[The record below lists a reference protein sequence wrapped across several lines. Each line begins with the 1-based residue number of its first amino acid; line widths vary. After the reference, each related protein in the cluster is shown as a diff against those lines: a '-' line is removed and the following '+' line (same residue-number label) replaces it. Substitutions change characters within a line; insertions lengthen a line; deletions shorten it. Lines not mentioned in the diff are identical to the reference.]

1 MVGQLL
7 NRGEKDAD
15 GKLKT
20 DKSGF
25 PVGDPRA
32 KGGTEKDVGLQ
43 VGPMMWRWPSQW
55 PYPADFFDVADNTT
69 SSLDFFASNKAYGPF
84 ITGEKLAALHEHLNR
99 HLPEDAS
106 AVKVLDLGAGAQTL
120 LPESYVPGGG
130 IAGVGASEA
139 EMAANA
145 R

>member
-1 MVGQLL
+1 MGRPRPRRPAIAVGGALLTGLASGFLPGPLSPKWAGTVVNRRGSSSSSSSSTSSSSSRSSRRSGGGTALSMVGQLL

-32 KGGTEKDVGLQ
+32 KGGTEKDVGLK
-43 VGPMMWRWPSQW
+43 VGPMMWRWPSLVLW
-55 PYPADFFDVADNTT
+55 
-69 SSLDFFASNKAYGPF
+69 
-84 ITGEKLAALHEHLNR
+84 
-99 HLPEDAS
+99 LP
-106 AVKVLDLGAGAQTL
+106 KVLG
-120 LPESYVPGGG
+120 
-130 IAGVGASEA
+130 
-139 EMAANA
+139 